1 MTEQRIAVVTGGAKG
16 IGRAIVKA
24 LAAEGMGVVIHCR
37 HSAGQAEALAAE
49 IQAAGGT
56 AAVYPC
62 DVADAAA
69 VEAMFG
75 WIMETFGR
83 VDVLVNNAGLT
94 RDGLLMRMGEE
105 DWDAVLD
112 ANLKGAFLCGKQA
125 AKIMIKQRRGR
136 IIQISSVSGILGNA
150 GQANY
155 SASKAGLIGLTKSM
169 ARELASRH
177 ITVNAVAPG
186 FIDTDMTAGLSPKV
200 REAAQGQIPL
210 GAFGKPEDVA
220 AAVAFLASEKAGYIT
235 GQVLSVDGGMAM

>member
-16 IGRAIVKA
+16 IGRAIVRA
-24 LAAEGMGVVIHCR
+24 LAAEGMGVVIHCH
-37 HSAGQAEALAAE
+37 HSAGQAEELAAE
-49 IQAAGGT
+49 IRAAGGT
-56 AAVYPC
+56 AAVYSC
-62 DVADAAA
+62 DVADGRA
-69 VEAMFG
+69 VEALFARVL
-75 WIMETFGR
+75 EQFGR

-105 DWDAVLD
+105 DWDAVLA

-125 AKIMIKQRRGR
+125 AKIMIKQRQGR

-186 FIDTDMTAGLSPKV
+186 FIDTDMTAALSPKV
-200 REAAQGQIPL
+200 REAAEGQIPL

-220 AAVAFLASEKAGYIT
+220 AAVAFFASEKAGYIT